1 MKEIDQD
8 RMAADLR
15 SAGIHLKK
23 DALDRLWS
31 FHRILRERNRELNL
45 TRLYSYET
53 MVRKHYV
60 DCLLVTE
67 LLSKSGLRLE
77 GPVMDLGSGGGFPGM
92 PLAIESPDTAW
103 YLVEGRE
110 NRCAYLKE
118 TAAEL
123 GLSNV
128 TVYWRKLQPTDAVS
142 VRAVI
147 TRAVEGMT
155 GTAER
160 VSGSLEKGGLLLFM
174 KGPHCDDEI
183 RQMQAEPYELVLDEH
198 YTLPGSE
205 RDRRRLAVFRRTSEP
220 GRGRR
225 LYPYGETAEQWKH
238 ALHIT
243 SAENVRY
250 KSLKKIMQGGAR
262 SIMKEGQTLVY
273 GRRVVDEV
281 LNETPENVEAVLFE
295 ERSVKKGLA
304 DDAMTDIAREERLPA
319 GMDLLVLSAALIDG
333 LGLKGFEPPYLLY
346 KVNPIPQWGASA
358 LTEPTLFL
366 PLGDPENMG
375 LALRS
380 ALAFGFKEIVLL
392 EEAASPYL
400 PAVIRASSGASLRLN
415 YRRGPSILKLA
426 GVLGEMRAG
435 LPGGGPGKALEAPIF
450 YLDRDGQALPEQSR
464 LATAFGLIVG
474 EEGRGI
480 PDSLRELAEQ
490 GAVKALSIPMSEE
503 IESLNAA
510 VSLSIAMY
518 QLTPTR

>member
-8 RMAADLR
+8 RMVADLR
-15 SAGIHLKK
+15 SAGIHLKE

-31 FHRILRERNRELNL
+31 FHCILRERNRRLNL
-45 TRLYSYET
+45 TRLYSYEA

-67 LLSKSGLRLE
+67 LLSKRGLRLD
-77 GPVMDLGSGGGFPGM
+77 GPVMDLGSGGGFPGI

-103 YLVEGRE
+103 YLVEGRK

-118 TAAEL
+118 TVAEL

-128 TVYWRKLQPTDAVS
+128 TVYWRKLQPTDALS

-147 TRAVEGMT
+147 TRAVESMT

-183 RQMQAEPYELVLDEH
+183 RKMQGEPYEPVLDEH

-205 RDRRRLAVFRRTSEP
+205 RDRRRLVVFRRTSEP
-220 GRGRR
+220 GGGRR
-225 LYPYGETAEQWKH
+225 LYPYGETARQWKH
-238 ALHIT
+238 ALHIM

-250 KSLKKIMQGGAR
+250 KSLKKIMRGGAR

-281 LNETPENVEAVLFE
+281 LNETPENVEAMLFD
-295 ERSVKKGLA
+295 ERSFKKGLA
-304 DDAMTDIAREERLPA
+304 SNAIDIVREERLPA
-319 GMDLLVLSAALIDG
+319 GIDLLVLSASLIDG

-346 KVNPIPQWGASA
+346 RVNPIPQWDASV
-358 LTEPTLFL
+358 LTEPMLFL

-375 LALRS
+375 LSLRS
-380 ALAFGFKEIVLL
+380 ALAFGFKKIILL

-415 YRRGPSILKLA
+415 YRRGPSVLKLA
-426 GVLGEMRAG
+426 NVLGQMRSG
-435 LPGGGPGKALEAPIF
+435 LPGNERGAEPIPPIF

-464 LATAFGLIVG
+464 PATAFGLIVG

-480 PDSLRELAEQ
+480 PDSLRRLAEK
-490 GAVKALSIPMSEE
+490 GAVKALKIPMSDE

-518 QLTPTR
+518 QLRLTR